1 MGFREMRR
9 PASAIRPP
17 FHNPTRLGSLWA
29 RASQAKLAAALLV
42 CVSWLAGCATEGP
55 PHPPRIQRP
64 QRVQD
69 LSVKQVG
76 RALIVTFHLPDRAAD
91 GRRLTKPIEVQIFRQ
106 TGRSGKPAPAL
117 FVAVKPW
124 VDLAPNHLPRFERGG
139 VIQYEAILTPAEF
152 QSFSGKTFEF
162 MVQTLTR
169 GFRQRPFE
177 SDPSNIV
184 ATRVV
189 DVSVPV
195 TDLRAYSEQDA
206 VALKW
211 TAPSLTLLGKPV
223 QGLAGYR
230 IFRSG
235 SGKPETFLAIGT
247 SSNTSYSDKKFEFDH
262 TYSYRV
268 RTLFGSGK
276 TVAES
281 ADSRPAI
288 ITPHDIF
295 PPHAPRAL
303 TAIYTGKAVEL
314 VWTPNLES
322 DLAGYNIYRRE
333 DGQPP
338 QKLNASL
345 HPTAIYRDF
354 SAVAG
359 HRYLYWVTA
368 VDQSENESGPSGT
381 VLVEAH

>member
-1 MGFREMRR
+1 MAR
-9 PASAIRPP
+9 P
-17 FHNPTRLGSLWA
+17 
-29 RASQAKLAAALLV
+29 SQAKLAAMLLV
-42 CVSWLAGCATEGP
+42 CASWLSGCATEGP

-64 QRVQD
+64 QRTQD
-69 LSVKQVG
+69 LAVTQVG
-76 RALIVTFHLPDRAAD
+76 RALIVTFHLPNRAAD

-106 TGRSGKPAPAL
+106 TGNSGKPAPAL

-124 VDLAPNHLPRFERGG
+124 VDLAPNKLPRFERSG
-139 VIQYEAILTPAEF
+139 VIHYEAILMPAEF
-152 QSFSGKTFEF
+152 QNSTGKTFDF

-169 GFRQRPFE
+169 GFRRRPFQ
-177 SDPSNIV
+177 SDPSNIAV
-184 ATRVV
+184 TRLV

-195 TDLRAYSEQDA
+195 ADLRAYSAQDA

-211 TAPSLTLLGKPV
+211 TAPSLTLMGKPV
-223 QGLAGYR
+223 QGLAGYQL
-230 IFRSG
+230 FRSG

-262 TYSYRV
+262 TYYYRV
-268 RTLFGSGK
+268 RTRFGSGK

-281 ADSRPAI
+281 ADSTLAV

-295 PPHAPRAL
+295 PPHAPQTL

-338 QKLNASL
+338 QKLNPSL
-345 HPTAIYRDF
+345 QPTAIYRDF

-359 HRYLYWVTA
+359 HRYLYWATA
-368 VDQSENESGPSGT
+368 VDQSKNESDPSAA
-381 VLVEAH
+381 VLVEAR